1 MPNLWGGRFSIPT
14 DQLVSLLNNSIPFD
28 WRLAP
33 YDIRGS
39 TAWARSL
46 QKAGILSEE
55 EARRIVGGLTS
66 IQNEVSENTFNISPQ
81 DEDVHS
87 AIERRLGEM
96 IGPLAGKLHTGR
108 SRNDQVMADFN
119 LWMKDSINLLAQYL
133 KGLQNSLLNRAKRD
147 HNVILPGYTHFQRAQ
162 PVLLS
167 HWWLSHF
174 WPLERDLLN
183 LAHSYRLA
191 DVLPLGS
198 GALAGTPF
206 AIDRLAL
213 AKDLDFSTIS
223 LNSIDAVANRDAAIS
238 FLFFCTANSI
248 HLSRLAEA
256 LILFSTAEFGF
267 IELSDAYSTG
277 SSLMPQKKNPDPLEL
292 IRAKSGPM
300 LGRLTGLFAVLKG
313 LPSAYDKDLQE
324 DKPAVFGAADTVSVL
339 LPVMTGILDTLT
351 VNSTRMRM
359 AIDPAMLATELADY
373 LVIKGVPFREAHH
386 VVGQIVAYSI
396 SIDQPIDTF
405 SLEQFKNFHPSITQ
419 DVATVFDPRT
429 AIEKRSLIGGTSP
442 DSITHQIRLA
452 EDALSEA
459 FIPSYTTHIIDFEL

>member
-206 AIDRLAL
+206 A
-213 AKDLDFSTIS
+213 
-223 LNSIDAVANRDAAIS
+223 
-238 FLFFCTANSI
+238 
-248 HLSRLAEA
+248 
-256 LILFSTAEFGF
+256 
-267 IELSDAYSTG
+267 
-277 SSLMPQKKNPDPLEL
+277 
-292 IRAKSGPM
+292 
-300 LGRLTGLFAVLKG
+300 
-313 LPSAYDKDLQE
+313 
-324 DKPAVFGAADTVSVL
+324 
-339 LPVMTGILDTLT
+339 
-351 VNSTRMRM
+351 
-359 AIDPAMLATELADY
+359 
-373 LVIKGVPFREAHH
+373 
-386 VVGQIVAYSI
+386 
-396 SIDQPIDTF
+396 
-405 SLEQFKNFHPSITQ
+405 
-419 DVATVFDPRT
+419 
-429 AIEKRSLIGGTSP
+429 
-442 DSITHQIRLA
+442 
-452 EDALSEA
+452 
-459 FIPSYTTHIIDFEL
+459 